1 MNQMNQTFN
10 MTTFIFGMIFLVL
23 QILLTLI
30 LAMGAFYFKQLKLTI
45 DEQRMTT
52 EKRMAEGEARFRK
65 NEECLSNL
73 RAEVYRDYI
82 TKPDL
87 IRMMGVFEGKFAEI
101 MDVIEKNHKGNGVN
115 KV

>member
-1 MNQMNQTFN
+1 MNQAFN

-45 DEQRMTT
+45 DEQRKTT
-52 EKRMAEGEARFRK
+52 EKRMEEGEVRFRK
-65 NEECLSNL
+65 NEDSLSNL

-101 MDVIEKNHKGNGVN
+101 MDVIEKNHKGNGGN
-115 KV
+115 KL